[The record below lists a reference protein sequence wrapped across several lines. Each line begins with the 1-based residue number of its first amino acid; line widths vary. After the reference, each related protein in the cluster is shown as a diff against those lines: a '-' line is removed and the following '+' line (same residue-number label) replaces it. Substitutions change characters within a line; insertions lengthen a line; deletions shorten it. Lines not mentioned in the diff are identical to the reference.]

1 MKLEKELKVAIVQ
14 TTLDNRVAWKIDAV
28 KPIIMDY
35 NEAARIWREV
45 IHALDD
51 YDNIEESRKPDIILM
66 PEFTVAE
73 RFEPEIKKL
82 SDQTGC
88 IIITGLDFK
97 CQGDTVEN
105 KALCAI
111 PYKWPYGRG
120 RSRSK
125 TFYFG
130 KHFPALEEKRFIES
144 NGKTFKPCDKIY
156 ILDAREY
163 GRIGL
168 AICADFYDIERF
180 ALYKG
185 RIQHLFILAYN
196 KDVKSFNYLCEA
208 VSRLVY
214 CNVIIC
220 NTGHYGGSVCFS
232 LKEKEWQRYIYRHEG
247 ANLFTSQIVRLPVK
261 DFYEAQTTDDAISKG
276 FKNQPPGYEW
286 HSEETDKIN
295 VEEVK

>member
-1 MKLEKELKVAIVQ
+1 MEKELKVAIVQ
-14 TTLDNRVAWKIDAV
+14 TTLDNRVAWKADPSC
-28 KPIIMDY
+28 PIRMDF
-35 NEAARIWREV
+35 NEASRIWSEV
-45 IHALDD
+45 IHTLDD
-51 YDNIEESRKPDIILM
+51 YVNIEESRKPDIILL

-97 CQGDTVEN
+97 TNGKIVEN
-105 KALCAI
+105 QALCAI
-111 PYKWPYGRG
+111 PYRWPHGFG

-125 TFYFG
+125 TFCFG
-130 KHFPALEEKRFIES
+130 KHFAAREELNFINEC
-144 NGKTFKPCDKIY
+144 GKEFCKCEQFY
-156 ILDAREY
+156 ILDAGDY

-196 KDVKSFNYLCEA
+196 KDVKSFNFLCEA
-208 VSRLVY
+208 ISRLVY

-247 ANLFTSQIVRLPVK
+247 ANLFTSQVVRLPVK
-261 DFYEAQTTDDAISKG
+261 DFHEAQTSQNAISNG

-286 HSEETDKIN
+286 QSDEQDKIN
-295 VEEVK
+295 VEEIK